1 MEPRRDQTKSS
12 KSAHGRHAG
21 WQCRCC
27 KTESDQPSLNFGF
40 RASCNVCGLAKSAC
54 VRQVDNSR
62 RAPGKVAPSGGK
74 PDRSPSQ
81 PRGRPQPAAG
91 RSEAQ
96 WAASQAR
103 IRDLEKQLTQ
113 NKRGRGQA
121 VASSND
127 ADIDGDDAAEGDKQ
141 QNVEEPDRNIA
152 DLVKTCAGQEK
163 VAELDEDTEPLL
175 AAKKAQLEQVQAERR
190 SC

>member
-1 MEPRRDQTKSS
+1 M
-12 KSAHGRHAG
+12 
-21 WQCRCC
+21 
-27 KTESDQPSLNFGF
+27 
-40 RASCNVCGLAKSAC
+40 
-54 VRQVDNSR
+54 
-62 RAPGKVAPSGGK
+62 
-74 PDRSPSQ
+74 
-81 PRGRPQPAAG
+81 
-91 RSEAQ
+91 
-96 WAASQAR
+96 
-103 IRDLEKQLTQ
+103 TQ
-113 NKRGRGQA
+113 NKRGRDQA